1 MRARRYSGNDS
12 AELATTAVSW
22 ILFLNN
28 CGADLYSESNY
39 KLSIMRQWQYW
50 SKLWAPRKE
59 FAFGRYKIS
68 GFPTSAA
75 VHHDLVPA
83 AGGIFPRS
91 SQTGPILSLIIN
103 SLFCHCSWKRI
114 GWTHLKMSTLIEA
127 SGKRVMRPDGHIHR
141 RPHASAMLIN
151 SMQEAS
157 SKILGFQT
165 PPWGFMLHTGT
176 AWVGYSNHWREVQCS
191 CQFDYPTPNGLA
203 LRAR

>member
-1 MRARRYSGNDS
+1 MEPSYQSAFILDKSWTIKRDLSNWTNIQVILLHESSICPSQFWTNER
-12 AELATTAVSW
+12 AELLTTAL
-22 ILFLNN
+22 IT
-28 CGADLYSESNY
+28 GLYC
-39 KLSIMRQWQYW
+39 
-50 SKLWAPRKE
+50 
-59 FAFGRYKIS
+59 
-68 GFPTSAA
+68 
-75 VHHDLVPA
+75 
-83 AGGIFPRS
+83 IFPRS

-103 SLFCHCSWKRI
+103 SLFCHCSWKGI
-114 GWTHLKMSTLIEA
+114 SWTHLKMSTLIEA

-165 PPWGFMLHTGT
+165 PPWGFLLHTGT

-203 LRAR
+203 LRAS